1 MCFPSARSK
10 WRMASYTRVVVHYP
24 YMVFLVVFVVIA
36 TCLVLSLTLVEFPTF
51 GNPLDGFEPR
61 GTEIGQR
68 LNTFGNI
75 YDNKG
80 NKLSLL
86 PSNFHSLLKD
96 IDDSDAATNE
106 QNQTDRLDKRSTK
119 NNDYFC
125 EYSSQKYSQFAHI
138 AFTADD
144 SSNLFTAENIR
155 QMCYIEE
162 QIIRTH
168 SSFNEL
174 CLTKTNN
181 ECCPS
186 WSLGNY
192 ISRLSQKSNCSQI
205 TQEDVNKV
213 YKTLDKCSPY
223 YFNYTL
229 EHDCEATKRS
239 GKVYS
244 RCKGIP
250 RRCIRFNGVFN
261 ILHHITDM
269 NFIPESAKPHTQ
281 PFLRYAITF
290 LPISYSIDTV
300 ELYNHI
306 ESWVGSSN
314 QNIKIAGI
322 DFGIKYTLF
331 SEYLLKDTIWIIG
344 AICVIFILVWIYTA
358 SIFVTIMTFV
368 VIGSSLVMSYFLNQ
382 IIFEIKFFPYMNL
395 VTAVMVIAIGADDVF
410 VYCKVWHL
418 SKSERNNGTMEKI
431 VHDTLHH
438 ATLSMFVTSL
448 TTSAALFSNGASS
461 ITAIK
466 CFSIYAGTT
475 ILCNFLI
482 MITLIPATLII
493 NDKWC
498 NCESWYN
505 PEFSSNQK
513 VSYFLCKIPYK
524 VYHSISDWSRIFFEK
539 LLPFIIVK
547 FRYIWIFI
555 LGALGIGG
563 VVVIFFHPKLKL
575 PSSDKFQVFSSDHL
589 IEKYEFQIRNNFRF
603 EKSKDIEEFTLLP
616 LTFVWGAFATD
627 KGDYLDPASRGS
639 LKFDKTFNAITQS
652 AQTWLLQF
660 CNKLKNT
667 DFYQQTPGYQ
677 LTNCFFDKF
686 RDYLQKPCLF
696 VDDFPCCN
704 NTYPKSEEM
713 SYCLYK
719 YIPMLMNTPGVQYS
733 QMTPGI
739 RYTDNSISLLIVE
752 YMSNVQFSFSYSKTK
767 DFYTKVNSWFTQELQ
782 SAPPEM
788 KNGWFV
794 SNLAMFDLQN
804 SLSEETPITM
814 GISLCVVAAVIFIT
828 TLNVFISIFALIS
841 VACIMFVT
849 IGTLVLLNWE
859 LNILEAVILTV
870 ALGMSVDYT
879 LHYAVVY
886 RLSPDIDREN
896 KIVSCVHSMG
906 SVITMAAIT
915 TFLAGALMMP
925 ATVLVYKKFGIFL
938 MLVISVSWTYSTI
951 FFLSLLCICGPMGNF
966 GQFKWPTCEVC
977 VAAPEEHQDKTQYTI
992 SELSSTSTYP
1002 HTTSTATT
1010 STSESRELE
1019 SISDDPIDPFPLPQR
1034 RRSRSRGQYHEYMKA
1049 RTRSDSPE
1057 ELRPGRAE
1065 GYHSRRGSRVR
1076 FSIGSIEKTSPSHEI
1091 DTEPKRYG
1099 KRRSVAEDSVFEVSE
1114 ESLSS
1119 PVEGSKTEAH

>member
-1 MCFPSARSK
+1 
-10 WRMASYTRVVVHYP
+10 
-24 YMVFLVVFVVIA
+24 
-36 TCLVLSLTLVEFPTF
+36 
-51 GNPLDGFEPR
+51 
-61 GTEIGQR
+61 
-68 LNTFGNI
+68 
-75 YDNKG
+75 
-80 NKLSLL
+80 
-86 PSNFHSLLKD
+86 
-96 IDDSDAATNE
+96 
-106 QNQTDRLDKRSTK
+106 
-119 NNDYFC
+119 
-125 EYSSQKYSQFAHI
+125 QKYSHFAHI
-138 AFTADD
+138 AFTAED

-174 CLTKTNN
+174 CLTKTSN

-229 EHDCEATKRS
+229 EHDCEATKPNGR
-239 GKVYS
+239 VYS

-269 NFIPESAKPHTQ
+269 NFIPESAKPHTR

-290 LPISYSIDTV
+290 LPISYSIGTV

-322 DFGIKYTLF
+322 DF
-331 SEYLLKDTIWIIG
+331 
-344 AICVIFILVWIYTA
+344 
-358 SIFVTIMTFV
+358 
-368 VIGSSLVMSYFLNQ
+368 
-382 IIFEIKFFPYMNL
+382 
-395 VTAVMVIAIGADDVF
+395 AIGADDVF

-466 CFSIYAGTT
+466 CFSIFAGTT

-513 VSYFLCKIPYK
+513 VRYFLCKIPYK

-547 FRYIWIFI
+547 FRYIWIFV

-575 PSSDKFQVFSSDHL
+575 PSSDKFQVFSSNHL

-616 LTFVWGAFATD
+616 LTFVWGTFATD

-639 LKFDKTFNAITQS
+639 LKFDKTFNAITPS

-782 SAPPEM
+782 SAPPEI

-794 SNLAMFDLQN
+794 SNLAVFDLQN
-804 SLSEETPITM
+804 SLSEETPVTM

-966 GQFKWPTCEVC
+966 GQFNLPTCEVC

-1057 ELRPGRAE
+1057 ELRPGRTE

-1119 PVEGSKTEAH
+1119 PVEGSKTEVH